1 MELEPPYTINY
12 TENKGEMTDMGRRM
26 KEDEKRHVVKEALA
40 GVKVGVLARMYDLHP
55 ETVRN
60 YIREYRDSIA
70 PEDIPTTD
78 EHVQELQRLQA
89 VEERFEKAIKVLG
102 EKELEIEI
110 LRELLKK
117 QNPAYVTNLK

>member
-102 EKELEIEI
+102 EKEQIGRASC
-110 LRELLKK
+110 RERWWKRR
-117 QNPAYVTNLK
+117 A